1 MRLMSNATKIAFTIG
16 IILLV
21 YGYLCRILKIYF
33 FWDSKS
39 FGWIFLI
46 IGLMFYLFDL
56 NRTRRQKGKR
66 IFWVRMGIGFIMF
79 FFALAGAII
88 FEFKYN
94 SDPYQVAIDYL
105 KSDSVIKNEIGDVTG
120 LGLIPMGA
128 QTITTIN
135 GKEYGKA
142 VYYITVSGNKKK
154 KDVEIKLEK
163 TPETVWTVYLVK

>member
-1 MRLMSNATKIAFTIG
+1 MGNTTKIAFAIG
-16 IILLV
+16 IFLLA

-56 NRTRRQKGKR
+56 NRTRRRKGKR
-66 IFWVRMGIGFIMF
+66 TFWVRMGIGFIIF
-79 FFALAGAII
+79 FFVLAGAIF

-94 SDPYQVAIDYL
+94 SEPYQVVIEYI
-105 KSDSVIKNEIGDVTG
+105 KSDSVIKNEIGDVTRF
-120 LGLIPMGA
+120 GLIPTGA
-128 QTITTIN
+128 QAITTIN
-135 GKEYGKA
+135 GNEYGKA

-154 KDVEIKLEK
+154 KDVEIKLKK

>member
-1 MRLMSNATKIAFTIG
+1 MSNATKITFTIG
-16 IILLV
+16 IILLI

-56 NRTRRQKGKR
+56 NRTKRRKGKR
-66 IFWVRMGIGFIMF
+66 TFWVRIGIGIIIF
-79 FFALAGAII
+79 FLALCGAII

-94 SDPYQVAIDYL
+94 SEPYQVAIDYI
-105 KSDSVIKNEIGDVTG
+105 KSDSVIKTEIGDVTHF
-120 LGLIPMGA
+120 GLIPTGA

-135 GKEYGKA
+135 GDEYGKA
-142 VYYITVSGNKKK
+142 VYYITAIGSKKT

-163 TPETVWTVYLVK
+163 TPETIWTVYLVK